1 VIPKDL
7 ETIVLKAM
15 AKEPQARYAT
25 TRDLAD
31 DLKRF
36 LADEPIRARR
46 RTLADRAAKW
56 ARRHQPIVWASV
68 AVLLIA
74 LAASLVS
81 VLLIAGAYEQEK
93 TQRLTAQ
100 RSEARALTAEDL
112 AKQQE
117 RLARKQEQLANQQRE
132 LAVAQRDL
140 SERNLYVAH
149 MRLAAQDWESGQ
161 IDRLHEMLDG
171 HVPRPDR
178 PDLRG
183 WEWYYYLSLCHSDLT
198 TFRGHNGGVHS
209 CAWSPDGKRLA
220 SGGHD
225 GAVKIWNAATGQEI
239 LTLRGHQGVRC
250 VDWSADGKR
259 LASGGSDRTVRIWDE
274 ATGKQL
280 FTFTGFA
287 REVRSVAWSP
297 DGQRLAAGDRV
308 RTGSPHKLY
317 TVRVWDAAEG
327 RELLDLKGRASAPL
341 AWSPDGKRL
350 ATGIGGEPPGV
361 RVWDV
366 AEGREVLSFSPAGWS
381 LFVLA
386 WSPDGKRL
394 ASGQYNSLA
403 QVWDLT
409 TGQEVVKLR
418 HRGSVE
424 GLAWSRDSKHLA
436 TASRD
441 QTISV
446 WDPTTGE
453 EVFRLH
459 GHRGWVS
466 DVAWSPEGSRLASA
480 GNDGTVKI
488 WDAQRKQDAV
498 HIDRVGASHLA
509 WSPKGDRLASA
520 GGDKVRIWDPSK
532 GEELLSLDIPAALV
546 AWSLVA
552 WSPDGRQLAAA
563 GGSRTAI
570 VDTQTGK
577 QVATL
582 QTGGVK
588 RMCWSPDGTRLAVTH
603 HGGGPVDVWDVRT
616 GQLLLSRRAPG
627 KFDDPSG
634 LDWSPDGSRIATGEG
649 GMVRIWDAA
658 TGKAFL
664 ALRGHAGSFIWSV
677 AWSPDGKRLAS
688 GGWDQIVKV
697 WDASR
702 GRELLSLAG
711 HTADVFTVDWSPDGT
726 RLASTGWDATIKI
739 WDAFTGDQMISLL
752 GSFIAW
758 SPDGHRVAT
767 IADPEGTITI
777 YDASAGYA
785 FANSPEYPRDLYQ
798 ARARDYWR
806 SGEFDKAIAE
816 YGELIRIDP
825 KSATGYTSRAALY
838 RRKGQF
844 DKAIADYDQ
853 VIRLDPQSAAAYFNR
868 AQAHLEKSDF
878 DRAPADLSKA
888 VELAPDHALF
898 WYWRALAR
906 VAAGRLDEYRRDCA
920 EMLRHFGATEDAD
933 AAHWTAWS
941 CTLAPDAAA
950 DWSVPLALAKKAA
963 KGDPDSIQY
972 MITHGAVLYRA
983 GRVQQAIQRLMDAE
997 PLHQALDPTLP
1008 SSPAYAWFY
1017 LAMAH
1022 HRLGHGDEAKKF
1034 LNKAAAA
1041 WMDEETR
1048 EPKAPTAPRPAWNR
1062 RLTLKLLSDEAHT
1075 LLKTDAARL
1084 PESPGKRAEACYV
1097 RGRAHAEKGEL
1108 AQAIAAYDEAI
1119 KLDPH
1124 WVEYYGD
1131 RGNLHA
1137 QKGQLDLAIADFTE
1151 AIRLDP
1157 SDPQARVNR
1166 GSAYIDKGEPQKA
1179 AADFKE
1185 ALRVNPLCAQQC
1197 FARAEDC
1204 RKANQR
1210 ERALAEYRKA
1220 MRLDLLYTRTYLTHS
1235 ALIGVDRLDQALAEF
1250 RQLIQVRTD
1259 VPPAWLHGASCW
1271 LPAMIRG
1278 TDKAPG
1284 IVFVSDMPWV
1294 RSTCGWQYGTSPPG
1308 YLRSATGAL
1317 GGFPSLKV
1325 AWSHAFQ
1332 DATPA
1337 DCVLDISGHK
1347 FTLFKA
1353 HVGPL
1358 DFHGSVQFQVLVDA
1372 KVKQET
1378 PVLRPGELEA
1388 ICVDVAGAKEVVLR
1402 LLNGGDGNA
1411 HDRAA
1416 WGFARFIPAGAE
1428 DPLEEPPAELHS
1440 ATDANAALFLA
1451 EVHWRLDHK
1460 NLARRWYDKAAQ
1472 WMDKNK
1478 TEAEILQRY
1487 RAEAAK
1493 LLGIPEKPSTAKT
1506 KPEKP
1511 R

>member
-1 VIPKDL
+1 
-7 ETIVLKAM
+7 
-15 AKEPQARYAT
+15 
-25 TRDLAD
+25 
-31 DLKRF
+31 
-36 LADEPIRARR
+36 
-46 RTLADRAAKW
+46 
-56 ARRHQPIVWASV
+56 
-68 AVLLIA
+68 VLLIA
-74 LAASLVS
+74 LAASLAS

-220 SGGHD
+220 SGGDD

-239 LTLRGHQGVRC
+239 FTLRGHQGVRC

-317 TVRVWDAAEG
+317 TVKVWDAAEG

-546 AWSLVA
+546 AWS
-552 WSPDGRQLAAA
+552 PDGRQLAAA

-649 GMVRIWDAA
+649 GMVQIWDAA

-688 GGWDQIVKV
+688 GGWDQTVKV

-785 FANSPEYPRDLYQ
+785 FANSPEYARDLYQ

-825 KSATGYTSRAALY
+825 KSATGYTNRAALY

-878 DRAPADLSKA
+878 DRAAADLSKA

-983 GRVQQAIQRLMDAE
+983 GRVQQAIQRLMEAE
-997 PLHQALDPTLP
+997 PFFQALDATLP
-1008 SSPAYAWFY
+1008 TSPAYTWFY

-1022 HRLGHGDEAKKF
+1022 HRLGHADEAKKF
-1034 LNKAAAA
+1034 LDKAAA

-1048 EPKAPTAPRPAWNR
+1048 EPKAPTPPRPAWNR

-1075 LLKTDAARL
+1075 LLKTDPSKL
-1084 PESPGKRAEACYV
+1084 QKSPAERAEACYL

-1124 WVEYYGD
+1124 WAEYYLD
-1131 RGNLHA
+1131 RGQA
-1137 QKGQLDLAIADFTE
+1137 RASKRDLDQALADFTE

-1157 SDPQARVNR
+1157 TEAEPWAER
-1166 GSAYIDKGEPQKA
+1166 GSLYIDKGEPQKA

-1185 ALRVNPLCAQQC
+1185 ALRIDPNSGKDY
-1197 FARAEDC
+1197 FARAENY
-1204 RKANQR
+1204 RKANR
-1210 ERALAEYRKA
+1210 RDRAVAEYRKA
-1220 MRLDLLYTRTYLTHS
+1220 MRVDALYTGAYLTHS
-1235 ALIGVDRLDQALAEF
+1235 GLIKPDSAKLNQALSEF
-1250 RQLIQVRTD
+1250 RQLARVRTNIA
-1259 VPPAWLHGASCW
+1259 PAWFHWVSCW
-1271 LPAMIRG
+1271 LRAAMG
-1278 TDKAPG
+1278 GPDKLSG
-1284 IVFVSDMPWV
+1284 MVLVSDMPWV
-1294 RSTCGWQYGTSPPG
+1294 RSSCGWGRSEA
-1308 YLRSATGAL
+1308 LRTGWL
-1317 GGFPSLKV
+1317 GDGPIGGLPYAKAVST
-1325 AWSHAFQ
+1325 HAFS
-1332 DATPA
+1332 DARPA
-1337 DCVLDISGHK
+1337 EIVVDVSGQQ
-1347 FTLFKA
+1347 LAAFKA
-1353 HVGPL
+1353 HVGL
-1358 DFHGSVQFQVLVDA
+1358 TDNGTVQFQVLVDG
-1372 KVKQET
+1372 KPKHQTSVM
-1378 PVLRPGELEA
+1378 RFGELQP
-1388 ICVDVAGAKEVVLR
+1388 ISVDVAGAQQIVLR
-1402 LLNGGDGNA
+1402 VTNGGDG
-1411 HDRAA
+1411 HTCDSVS
-1416 WGFARFIPAGAE
+1416 WGYARFVQAGAE
-1428 DPLEEPPAELHS
+1428 DPLEVPPAELHS

-1460 NLARRWYDKAAQ
+1460 DLARRWYDKAAQ

-1487 RAEAAK
+1487 CAEAAK

-1511 R
+1511 Q